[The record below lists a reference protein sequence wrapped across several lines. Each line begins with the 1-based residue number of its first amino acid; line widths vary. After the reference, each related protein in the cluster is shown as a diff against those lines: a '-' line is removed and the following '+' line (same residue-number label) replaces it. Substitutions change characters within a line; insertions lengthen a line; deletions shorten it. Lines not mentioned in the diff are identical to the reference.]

1 MQMRG
6 TPPEPMPLVV
16 RGPRCS
22 LTREAEKMSY
32 VVSISGSPSIQSRST
47 HLLSVAETALRA
59 HDLNVRRINVRDLP
73 PAALMHADFA
83 HPAIREAL
91 ELIEH
96 AQAVVIST
104 PLYKASYSG
113 LLKTLLDLLPQSG
126 LAGKIVLPIATG
138 GSLAH
143 LLALDY
149 ALKPVLSSL
158 GARHHLP
165 NVFASDADLPRGDT
179 GYSLLP
185 EISQRIHESADALA
199 HALVEQAQLREW
211 RASGVGKIKGGS
223 GVERRLGA
231 STASTGSTAAVIA
244 LARCGT

>member
-1 MQMRG
+1 
-6 TPPEPMPLVV
+6 
-16 RGPRCS
+16 
-22 LTREAEKMSY
+22 MSY
-32 VVSISGSPSIQSRST
+32 VVSISGSPSAPSRST
-47 HLLSVAETALRA
+47 HLLSIAEAALRA
-59 HDLNVRRINVRDLP
+59 HGVTLRRIDARALP

-83 HPAIREAL
+83 HPAICEAL

-96 AQAVVIST
+96 AEAVVIAT

-113 LLKTLLDLLPQSG
+113 LLKTLLDLLPQTG

-165 NVFASDADLPRGDT
+165 NVFASDADLPRNEH
-179 GYSLLP
+179 GYTLNAGI
-185 EISQRIHESADALA
+185 EARVTAAADALA
-199 HALVEQAQLREW
+199 YALHEQAQLREL
-211 RASGVGKIKGGS
+211 RAN
-223 GVERRLGA
+223 A
-231 STASTGSTAAVIA
+231 ATASREAVIA
-244 LARCGT
+244 EALGR

>member
-1 MQMRG
+1 M
-6 TPPEPMPLVV
+6 
-16 RGPRCS
+16 
-22 LTREAEKMSY
+22 REALEGRPARRASASLSRETATMSY
-32 VVSISGSPSIQSRST
+32 VVSISGSPAVQSRST
-47 HLLSVAETALRA
+47 HLLSLAEGALRGRG
-59 HDLNVRRINVRDLP
+59 LNVRRIDARALP

-83 HPAIREAL
+83 HPAIRQAL

-96 AQAVVIST
+96 AQAVVIAT

-165 NVFASDADLPRGDT
+165 NVFASDADLPKGEAGYTVLAET
-179 GYSLLP
+179 G
-185 EISQRIHESADALA
+185 QRVIASVDALV
-199 HALVEQAQLREW
+199 HALNDQAQLREL
-211 RASGVGKIKGGS
+211 RLKASPPQAVNPL
-223 GVERRLGA
+223 RHA
-231 STASTGSTAAVIA
+231 PAAVVE
-244 LARCGT
+244 LVRCGT

>member
-1 MQMRG
+1 
-6 TPPEPMPLVV
+6 
-16 RGPRCS
+16 
-22 LTREAEKMSY
+22 MSY
-32 VVSISGSPSIQSRST
+32 VVSISGSPSVQSRST
-47 HLLSVAETALRA
+47 HLLSVAESALRA
-59 HDLNVRRINVRDLP
+59 HDLSVRRINVRDLP

-91 ELIEH
+91 ELVEH

-138 GSLAH
+138 GSIAH

-185 EISQRIHESADALA
+185 EISQRVHEAADALA
-199 HALVEQAQLREW
+199 HALGEQAQLREW
-211 RASGVGKIKGGS
+211 RASAVAKVKAGS
-223 GVERRLGA
+223 SIERRLGA
-231 STASTGSTAAVIA
+231 STGTTGAVIA